1 VEAGEP
7 GNAPVRIALPA
18 APPNLAV
25 VRQLLSGVASAVGMR
40 KEQLDDVK
48 VAVTE
53 ACTNVVVHAYRGDE
67 PGQLLVDAWAEQ
79 DRLVVLV
86 RDEGQGMSPR
96 ADRRSPGLGLGLRM
110 MATLASDL
118 SISSEA
124 GRGTDVWMTFALEPE
139 GAAAG

>member
-1 VEAGEP
+1 
-7 GNAPVRIALPA
+7 VRIALPA
-18 APPNLAV
+18 RAPNLAV
-25 VRQLLSGVASAVGMR
+25 VRQLLSGVASAIGMP
-40 KEQLDDVK
+40 KERLDDVK

-53 ACTNVVVHAYRGDE
+53 ACTNVVLHAYADAE
-67 PGQLLVDAWAEQ
+67 PGPLRVDAWAEPE
-79 DRLVVLV
+79 RLIVLV

-124 GRGTDVWMTFALEPE
+124 GRGTDVGMTFALEPE
-139 GAAAG
+139 GAGGP

>member
-1 VEAGEP
+1 
-7 GNAPVRIALPA
+7 VRIALPA
-18 APPNLAV
+18 RAPNLAV
-25 VRQLLSGVASAVGMR
+25 VRQLLSGVASAIGMP
-40 KEQLDDVK
+40 KERLDDVK

-53 ACTNVVVHAYRGDE
+53 ACTNVVLHAYADAE
-67 PGQLLVDAWAEQ
+67 PGPLRVDAWAEPE
-79 DRLVVLV
+79 RLIVLV

-124 GRGTDVWMTFALEPE
+124 GRGTDVWMTFSLEPE
-139 GAAAG
+139 GAGGP

>member
-1 VEAGEP
+1 M
-7 GNAPVRIALPA
+7 
-18 APPNLAV
+18 
-25 VRQLLSGVASAVGMR
+25 VRQLLSGIATAIGMP
-40 KEQLDDVK
+40 KERLDDVK

-53 ACTNVVVHAYRGDE
+53 ACTNVVVHAYAGED
-67 PGQLLVDAWAEQ
+67 PGTLRVDAWTEPE
-79 DRLVVLV
+79 RLVVLV
-86 RDEGQGMSPR
+86 RDQGHGMSPR

-139 GAAAG
+139 AATAG